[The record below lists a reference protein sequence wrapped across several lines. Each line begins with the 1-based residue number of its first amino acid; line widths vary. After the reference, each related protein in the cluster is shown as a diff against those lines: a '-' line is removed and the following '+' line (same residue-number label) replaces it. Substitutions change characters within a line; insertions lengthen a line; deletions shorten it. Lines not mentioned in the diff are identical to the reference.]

1 MRVGTLPAQALKTV
15 AQGIAALLILQTL
28 RLDLIARTVQAGDSS
43 LLDREE
49 HTKVDLA
56 AQLGKGRDHI
66 LATDQKADTRTG
78 DVKRLGEREE
88 LHAHLER
95 AGILQEASARLAVK
109 HDIGIRVVMDDEQVV
124 LAGESDDL
132 LVDLGRA
139 HRAHRVGG
147 QRHNHVLGTIGH
159 LGIDTRH
166 IGQVIVLRHQR
177 IVLELGIGDLGTR
190 LKDRVARIGNQ
201 DGVTRIEQGQAQMA
215 HALLRAVARLHHGRC
230 NARNAK
236 ATLIVIA
243 HGLFEFGQ
251 VAQGVLPHLGIL
263 GRLCERL
270 DHVAVRLKVGR
281 AHAHVVNGLALSL
294 QREQLVVERGEDLR
308 AKAVETL
315 RCLHGATFRY
325 KNAALRQERRAIRAI
340 RLQKCNA
347 CNPRIGSI

>member
-1 MRVGTLPAQALKTV
+1 MNNQ
-15 AQGIAALLILQTL
+15 QI
-28 RLDLIARTVQAGDSS
+28 
-43 LLDREE
+43 
-49 HTKVDLA
+49 
-56 AQLGKGRDHI
+56 
-66 LATDQKADTRTG
+66 
-78 DVKRLGEREE
+78 
-88 LHAHLER
+88 
-95 AGILQEASARLAVK
+95 
-109 HDIGIRVVMDDEQVV
+109 V
-124 LAGESDDL
+124 LAGKGDNL
-132 LVDLGRA
+132 LVDLERA
-139 HRAHRVGG
+139 HRANRVRG
-147 QRHNHVLGTIGH
+147 QRHDHILGTIGH

-166 IGQVIVLRHQR
+166 IGQVIMLGDQR

-201 DGVTRIEQGQAQMA
+201 NGVTRIEQSQAQMA
-215 HALLRAVARLHHGRC
+215 NALLRAVARLHHGRC

-243 HGLFEFGQ
+243 YGLLEFGQ

-263 GRLCERL
+263 GCLCERL

-325 KNAALRQERRAIRAI
+325 KKAALRQERRAIRAI